1 MHCSI
6 TINNSAA
13 VPPTSGPDLTP
24 PDVESHCSHVNWLN
38 SPSVSCGDISGY
50 VLRLFN
56 PDTNETVERRVGT
69 REHFTTF
76 CPQTKIFL
84 GKSPPQFRYNVSL
97 CAPGL
102 ASDFNRCG
110 D

>member
-38 SPSVSCGDISGY
+38 SPNVSCGDISGY

-56 PDTNETVERRVGT
+56 PDTNETVERQVGT
-69 REHFTTF
+69 RGTF
-76 CPQTKIFL
+76 HNFLPSDKDLL
-84 GKSPPQFRYNVSL
+84 GKKSTAVQV
-97 CAPGL
+97 
-102 ASDFNRCG
+102 
-110 D
+110 